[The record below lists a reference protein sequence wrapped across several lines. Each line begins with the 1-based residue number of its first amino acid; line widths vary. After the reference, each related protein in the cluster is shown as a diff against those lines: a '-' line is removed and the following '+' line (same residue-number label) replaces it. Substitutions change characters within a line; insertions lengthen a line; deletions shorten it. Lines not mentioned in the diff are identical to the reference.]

1 MIDLQI
7 QKYNLNIGSSILLID
22 PSLYKNDSKSK
33 EKSVV
38 IFNLEQLVPLHE
50 FDIEGFKNEESLE
63 NTAKSL
69 YKERNFAK
77 AADAF
82 TVLIRDF
89 DSPYYYSNRSMCYF
103 EMRDY

>member
-1 MIDLQI
+1 M
-7 QKYNLNIGSSILLID
+7 
-22 PSLYKNDSKSK
+22 
-33 EKSVV
+33 
-38 IFNLEQLVPLHE
+38 
-50 FDIEGFKNEESLE
+50 NEESLE

-89 DSPYYYSNRSMCYF
+89 DSPYYYSNRSMCHF